1 LVACLDHCEPGLLVT
16 DAVDIE
22 PARLLEAR
30 DGIDRGR
37 AKEARLG
44 AYRGVP
50 GGTEAAR

>member
-1 LVACLDHCEPGLLVT
+1 MACFNHGEPGLLIT

-22 PARLLEAR
+22 PTRFLEAR

-44 AYRGVP
+44 ADRGEP
-50 GGTEAAR
+50 GGTEAAL